1 MKKLIYIVTVFVA
14 GFVAVASALGAV
26 LVVVFTIV
34 TKSDTITNALLFVGF
49 LGVGGLAFAL
59 LDGMTPELFGVE
71 KPVKSRRKKISR
83 RA

>member
-14 GFVAVASALGAV
+14 GLVTVASALGAV
-26 LVVVFTIV
+26 CIAVWVMV
-34 TKSDTITNALLFVGF
+34 TNYNLTLGLLFVSF
-49 LGVGGLAFAL
+49 LGLATLGFCL